1 MNVEMK
7 LAEKS
12 WSNVEL
18 RNIPAQYNPTAKADF
33 EKIYDAVDS
42 EAYYKAMG
50 IGDFETIIVTT
61 PAAVANANDLLK
73 NAPLE
78 DIRYYLAA
86 QYIDAAA
93 PYLSD
98 DFQQASFDFYGKVM
112 SGQQEMKPRWKRAMA
127 VPNGTLSEAVGEMYV
142 D

>member
-1 MNVEMK
+1 MNVETK

-33 EKIYDAVDS
+33 EKTYDAVDW

-61 PAAVANANDLLK
+61 PSAVANANDLLK

-86 QYIDAAA
+86 QYIDAAD
-93 PYLSD
+93 P
-98 DFQQASFDFYGKVM
+98 
-112 SGQQEMKPRWKRAMA
+112 
-127 VPNGTLSEAVGEMYV
+127 T
-142 D
+142 